1 MAASFLVHFE
11 VGWFILEL
19 CGSCLA
25 FCDESCL
32 GVCWHFQSRLRVG
45 WIFGSCL
52 GVGCLLLELSGSWL
66 PPFGVVWELAGFLRV
81 VWELADSSQSCL
93 VVGWLFSEVSESRL
107 PLFAVESRKD
117 LLVTKQFATPQ
128 QLHCNFC

>member
-1 MAASFLVHFE
+1 MLDLQSQLGLEPV
-11 VGWFILEL
+11 VGWLFLEL
-19 CGSCLA
+19 A
-25 FCDESCL
+25 
-32 GVCWHFQSRLRVG
+32 
-45 WIFGSCL
+45 
-52 GVGCLLLELSGSWL
+52 GSWL
-66 PPFGVVWELAGFLRV
+66 AFLRVVRSWLALFGVVWELAGFLRV

-107 PLFAVESRKD
+107 ALFAAKSRKD